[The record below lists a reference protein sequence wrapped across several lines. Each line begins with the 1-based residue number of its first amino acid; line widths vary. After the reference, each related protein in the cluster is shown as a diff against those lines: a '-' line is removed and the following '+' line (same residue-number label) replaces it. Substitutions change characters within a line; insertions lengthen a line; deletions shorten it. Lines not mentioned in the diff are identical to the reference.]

1 MTNKVEMVFDEIK
14 ADVAADVKKVVDSI
28 DAEVEKLE
36 AAIEK
41 LQARRRAAIQDV
53 DKKVDE

>member
-14 ADVAADVKKVVDSI
+14 ADVAADVKKAVDSI

-53 DKKVDE
+53 DKKVD